1 MHDSSVCPSDHR
13 SPTIHQH
20 TIRGEAIPASIPGTA
35 SAEAGF
41 ASQRTRRPGG
51 AAHVLR
57 GCGVWASTAALC
69 IWWYCATLSPADT
82 RPLPSPAEV
91 AAAWNDLAAEGLLW
105 PSIGMSLVRVL
116 LGLALGIALAVPAAV
131 LTGATRLGFAVID
144 KPVHMLRAIPFP
156 ALSPLLIIWLGIDET
171 MKVALIAVGVFGLIY
186 VNLRDG
192 IRGLDPKLLELARA
206 YHLPRALVFRRILFR
221 GALPSFMTGLRFAIT
236 VAWIALVTCETV
248 NSTVGIGYIL
258 SRAQQFSRTDQMV
271 LCIVLYALLG
281 LGSEALVGALEK
293 ALTPWRRRAA

>member
-1 MHDSSVCPSDHR
+1 MHASSVRPHDR
-13 SPTIHQH
+13 P
-20 TIRGEAIPASIPGTA
+20 PASNHQRNDRGGVV
-35 SAEAGF
+35 SADEGPANDAG
-41 ASQRTRRPGG
+41 RTRRHTRALKAMTPLAGW
-51 AAHVLR
+51 L
-57 GCGVWASTAALC
+57 STLALLL
-69 IWWYCATLSPADT
+69 WWYLATLSPADT
-82 RPLPSPAEV
+82 RPLPSPLEV
-91 AAAWNDLAAEGLLW
+91 VAAWNDLNAEGLLW

-131 LTGATRLGFAVID
+131 LTGATRLGFAIID

-192 IRGLDPKLLELARA
+192 IRGLDPKLIELARA

-271 LCIVLYALLG
+271 LCVVLYAILG
-281 LGSEALVGALEK
+281 LGSEALVGALER
-293 ALTPWRRRAA
+293 ALTPWRAKTA